1 MRRAGDWRPVL
12 GNAWALLLLAPLVVL
27 LAGLVGY
34 PLVKL
39 GIDSLTTGDGIGN
52 YRAVLESA
60 AGRRALI
67 ATVLSAAVVAIL
79 ATAIGGV
86 IAWHLRTTRSR
97 LLQATLWIALLVPL
111 FMGTVAKNYAFV
123 LLLADN
129 GPLNAF
135 LEALGFEGL
144 SLLYTSG
151 AVVAGIVYTMVPFAA
166 LPLYGVFRSIDE
178 SLVAAARGMGASR
191 LRATASVTI
200 PLAMPGI
207 VASVALIFAIALG
220 FYVTPVLLGGAQA
233 PFMATLIENYLL
245 ASFDYP
251 LASAASVILL
261 GTAFVILALGLRLLG
276 RERLL
281 RALA

>member
-1 MRRAGDWRPVL
+1 LRRAGDWRPVL

>member
-1 MRRAGDWRPVL
+1 
-12 GNAWALLLLAPLVVL
+12 VVL

-151 AVVAGIVYTMVPFAA
+151 AVVAGLVYTMVPFAA